1 MRMTKRMRKGMARAL
16 AAVLVGVSAP
26 LLAAEPPKGLD
37 PEAVAVLK
45 KATTYLSGLK
55 TLSVKGRG
63 TLEVVLTTG
72 QKLQFDHDVTL
83 ALQRPD
89 KLRAV
94 RKGEVADQVFVYDG
108 KTLTLY
114 SPEQKFYATKEAPP
128 TLEGMLDFA
137 RDTLDIVA
145 PAADF
150 LYAKAFDL
158 LMEDMTAGFV
168 VSRNSWFD
176 GRSCTH
182 VAFRKPGVDVQLW
195 VDNGEKPLVHK
206 YVLTTTDMVANPQ
219 YILVLSGWETNPKID
234 GNVFQFVP
242 PKDASRIDFVA
253 AGGKT
258 RAK

>member
-1 MRMTKRMRKGMARAL
+1 MRETKRMRREIAGAV
-16 AAVLVGVSAP
+16 AAVLLGLTAP
-26 LLAAEPPKGLD
+26 LAAAEPSKGLD

-45 KATTYLSGLK
+45 KATTYLAGLQ
-55 TLSVKGRG
+55 TLSVKGHG
-63 TLEVVLTTG
+63 MLEVVLTTG
-72 QKLQFDHDVTL
+72 QKLQFDHDNTL

-108 KTLTLY
+108 KTLSLY

-150 LYAKAFDL
+150 LYGKAFDL

-168 VSRNSWFD
+168 VSRSAWFD

-195 VDNGEKPLVHK
+195 VDNGEKPLVRK
-206 YVLTTTDMVANPQ
+206 YVLTTTDMAASPQ

-242 PKDASRIDFVA
+242 PKGATRIDFLA
-253 AGGKT
+253 SREKSL
-258 RAK
+258 AK

>member
-1 MRMTKRMRKGMARAL
+1 MRETKRMRKEIAGVV
-16 AAVLVGVSAP
+16 AAVLLGFSAP
-26 LLAAEPPKGLD
+26 LVAAEPPKGLD

-45 KATTYLSGLK
+45 KATTYLAGLK
-55 TLSVKGRG
+55 TLNVKGHG
-63 TLEVVLTTG
+63 TLEVVLTSG

-83 ALQRPD
+83 AVQRPD

-108 KTLTLY
+108 KTLSLY

-145 PAADF
+145 PAADL
-150 LYAKAFDL
+150 LYARAFDL

-182 VAFRKPGVDVQLW
+182 AAFRKPGVDVQLW
-195 VDNGEKPLVHK
+195 VDNGEKPLVYK
-206 YVLTTTDMVANPQ
+206 YVLTTTDMAASPQ
-219 YILVLSGWETNPKID
+219 YVLVLSGWETNPTID
-234 GNVFQFVP
+234 GNAFRFVP
-242 PKDASRIDFVA
+242 PKDASRIDFLAAREKSVA
-253 AGGKT
+253 K
-258 RAK
+258 

>member
-1 MRMTKRMRKGMARAL
+1 MRETTRMKKGTARIV
-16 AAVLVGVSAP
+16 AAVLLGFSAP
-26 LLAAEPPKGLD
+26 LLAAEPPKGID

-45 KATTYLSGLK
+45 KATSYLSGLK
-55 TLSVKGRG
+55 TLSVKGHG

-83 ALQRPD
+83 SLERPD

-94 RKGEVADQVFVYDG
+94 RKGEIADQVFVYDG
-108 KTLTLY
+108 KTLSLY
-114 SPEQKFYATKEAPP
+114 SPDKKFYAVKEAPP

-137 RDTLDIVA
+137 RDRLDIVA

-150 LYAKAFDL
+150 IYARAFDL

-182 VAFRKPGVDVQLW
+182 AAFRKPGVDVQVW
-195 VDNGEKPLVHK
+195 VDNGEKPLVYK
-206 YVLTTTDMVANPQ
+206 YVLTTTDMAANPQ
-219 YILVLSGWETNPKID
+219 YILVLSGWETNPALD
-234 GNVFQFVP
+234 GNVFRFTP
-242 PKDASRIDFVA
+242 PKDATKIDFVA
-253 AGGKT
+253 AGGKSP
-258 RAK
+258 AK

>member
-1 MRMTKRMRKGMARAL
+1 MRETKRMWKGMAGVM
-16 AAVLVGVSAP
+16 AAVLLGFSVP

-37 PEAVAVLK
+37 PEAVAILK

-55 TLSVKGRG
+55 TLSVKGHG

-72 QKLQFDHDVTL
+72 QKLQFDHDNTL

-94 RKGEVADQVFVYDG
+94 RKGEVADQDFVYDG
-108 KTLTLY
+108 KTLSLY

-150 LYAKAFDL
+150 LYGKAFDL

-168 VSRNSWFD
+168 VSRSAWFD

-195 VDNGEKPLVHK
+195 VDNGEKPLVRK
-206 YVLTTTDMVANPQ
+206 YVLTTTDMAASPQ
-219 YILVLSGWETNPKID
+219 YILVLSDWETNPKID
-234 GNVFQFVP
+234 GSVFRFVP

>member
-1 MRMTKRMRKGMARAL
+1 MRETKRTEKGTVLVL
-16 AAVLVGVSAP
+16 AAVLLGLTAP
-26 LLAAEPPKGLD
+26 LAAAEPPKGLD

-55 TLSVKGRG
+55 TLSVKGHG

-72 QKLQFDHDVTL
+72 QKLQFDHDLTL

-108 KTLTLY
+108 KTLSLY

-137 RDTLDIVA
+137 RDRLDIVA

-182 VAFRKPGVDVQLW
+182 AAFRKPGVDVQLW
-195 VDNGEKPLVHK
+195 VDNGEKPLVRK
-206 YVLTTTDMVANPQ
+206 YVLTTTDMAASPQ
-219 YILVLSGWETNPKID
+219 YILVLSDWETNPKLD
-234 GNVFQFVP
+234 ENVFQFVP
-242 PKDASRIDFVA
+242 PKDATRIDFLA
-253 AGGKT
+253 AGGKSL
-258 RAK
+258 AK

>member
-1 MRMTKRMRKGMARAL
+1 MRETTRMKKGTARIV
-16 AAVLVGVSAP
+16 AAVLLGFSAP
-26 LLAAEPPKGLD
+26 LLAAEPPKGID

-45 KATTYLSGLK
+45 KATSYLSGLK
-55 TLSVKGRG
+55 TLSVKGHG

-83 ALQRPD
+83 AVQRPD

-108 KTLTLY
+108 KTLSLY

-137 RDTLDIVA
+137 RDKLDIVA
-145 PAADF
+145 PAADL

-195 VDNGEKPLVHK
+195 VDNGEKPLVTK
-206 YVLTTTDMVANPQ
+206 YALTTTDMAASPQ
-219 YILVLSGWETNPKID
+219 YVLVLSGWETNPAID
-234 GNVFQFVP
+234 ANLFRFVP

-253 AGGKT
+253 AGEKSP
-258 RAK
+258 AK